1 MKIDIKRGSINAAN
15 SIINEGLK
23 KYFDDGI
30 RFGYFDSEEDP
41 NEICRD
47 VIKNLEEYN
56 EPDLVNK
63 LKEIVNQSGGGMVD
77 AVGRAKEVS
86 TKVTGSNPALTTKI

>member
-23 KYFDDGI
+23 KYFNDGI

-56 EPDLVNK
+56 EPDLANK
-63 LKEIVNQSGGGMVD
+63 LKEIVNQSGSGMVP
-77 AVGRAKEVS
+77 RIE
-86 TKVTGSNPALTTKI
+86 TLRNELE